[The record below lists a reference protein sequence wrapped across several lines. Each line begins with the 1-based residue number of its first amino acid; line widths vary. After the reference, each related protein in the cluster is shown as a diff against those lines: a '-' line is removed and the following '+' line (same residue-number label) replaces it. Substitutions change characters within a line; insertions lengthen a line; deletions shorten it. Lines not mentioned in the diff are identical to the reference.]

1 MLLPLIVL
9 IEVVVLALF
18 WHESVD
24 LYLIEKHRRFIDVHV
39 RESGTLPLSNYLC
52 LW

>member
-9 IEVVVLALF
+9 IQVVVLALF
-18 WHESVD
+18 WHESVNVH
-24 LYLIEKHRRFIDVHV
+24 LIEKHRRFIDVHV
-39 RESGTLPLSNYLC
+39 RESGTSPLSNHLC